1 MRAKISGLKISAI
14 SACVPKTKLDL
25 SSLVDDF
32 GESEINRII
41 KTTGISSVRQVNNN
55 TTTSDLCYLSSKRII
70 ADCNIQP
77 DAIDGLIFV
86 SQTADYKLPQTSHIL
101 QSQLG
106 LKEDTICYDL
116 PIGCNG
122 YIYGLFQASLLI
134 QSSACKKVLVLSG
147 DTTTKII
154 NDKDRSLKMVFGDGG
169 SSTLIEKGDDDMSFI
184 IYSDGE
190 RHQDLIIKSGGCRIP
205 YSKVENELITDFDG
219 NSRTNLDLFMDGM
232 SIFNFAIKRVP
243 ALIEEILNYTNWNK
257 EDIDLFGLHQANKF
271 MIDYLRKKTKI
282 SMAKMPVVVDGFGN
296 TGPATIPI
304 LLTET
309 LNDDNIL
316 NYKKVIL
323 CGFGVGLSWGA
334 ISCDLS
340 KTKIIKTLEY
350 EL

>member
-1 MRAKISGLKISAI
+1 MKVKISGVKISAI
-14 SACVPKTKLDL
+14 SSCVPKNKLDL
-25 SSLVDDF
+25 NSLAQDF
-32 GESEINRII
+32 GEFEVNKIIN
-41 KTTGISSVRQVNNN
+41 TTGVSSIRQVDKN
-55 TTTSDLCYLSSKRII
+55 TTTSDLCFLSSKKII
-70 ADCNIQP
+70 EQSNLLP
-77 DAIDGLIFV
+77 DEIDGLIFV
-86 SQTADYKLPQTSHIL
+86 SQTGDYKMPQTSHIL
-101 QSQLG
+101 QNRLG
-106 LKEDTICYDL
+106 LKEHTICYDL

-134 QSSACKKVLVLSG
+134 QSFACKKVLVLSG

-190 RHQDLIIKSGGCRIP
+190 KYQDLIIRSGGCRYP
-205 YSKVENELITDFDG
+205 YSESKNELITDSDG
-219 NSRTNLDLFMDGM
+219 NSRTNSDLFMDGM

-243 ALIEEILNYTNWNK
+243 VLIEEILYYNNWNK
-257 EDIDLFGLHQANKF
+257 EEVDLFALHQANKF

-282 SMAKMPVVVDGFGN
+282 SIDKMPVVVDGFGN

-304 LLTET
+304 LITET
-309 LNDDNIL
+309 LNNDNISK
-316 NYKKVIL
+316 YKKVIF

-334 ISCDLS
+334 VSCDLS

-350 EL
+350 

>member
-1 MRAKISGLKISAI
+1 MKAKITGVKISAI
-14 SACVPKTKLDL
+14 ATCVPKNKLDL
-25 SSLVDDF
+25 LSLIDNF
-32 GESEINRII
+32 GESEVNKIIN
-41 KTTGISSVRQVNNN
+41 TTGVNSIRQSDKN
-55 TTTSDLCYLSSKRII
+55 TTTSDLCYLSSKKII
-70 ADCNIQP
+70 EQYNLNVDE
-77 DAIDGLIFV
+77 IDGLIFV
-86 SQTADYKLPQTSHIL
+86 SQTGDYKMPQTSHIL
-101 QSQLG
+101 QSRLG

-134 QSSACKKVLVLSG
+134 QSTACKKVLVLSG

-190 RHQDLIIKSGGCRIP
+190 KYQDLIIKSGGCRFP
-205 YSKVENELITDFDG
+205 YSESENILLTDADG
-219 NSRTNLDLFMDGM
+219 NSRTNLDLYMDGM

-243 ALIEEILNYTNWNK
+243 VLIEEILNYNDWSK
-257 EDIDLFGLHQANKF
+257 EDVDLFGLHQANKF

-282 SMAKMPVVVDGFGN
+282 SLDKMPVVVDGFGN

-309 LNDDNIL
+309 LNDDNIF
-316 NYKKVIL
+316 NYQKVIL

-334 ISCDLS
+334 LSCDLS

-350 EL
+350 

>member
-1 MRAKISGLKISAI
+1 MKLKIKGVKISAI
-14 SACVPKTKLDL
+14 STCVPKNKLDL
-25 SSLVDDF
+25 YSLKKDF
-32 GESEINRII
+32 GEIEINKTIN
-41 KTTGISSVRQVNNN
+41 TTGVKSIRKTDSK
-55 TTTSDLCYLSSKRII
+55 TTTSDLCFLSSNKII
-70 ADCNIQP
+70 DDCKIKI
-77 DAIDGLIFV
+77 DEIDGLIFV
-86 SQTADYKLPQTSHIL
+86 SQTGDYKMPQTSHIL
-101 QSQLG
+101 QSRLG

-190 RHQDLIIKSGGCRIP
+190 RYQDLIIKSGGCRSP
-205 YSKVENELITDFDG
+205 YSKSENELITDSDG
-219 NSRTNLDLFMDGM
+219 NSRTNSDLFMDGM
-232 SIFNFAIKRVP
+232 AIFNFAIKRVP
-243 ALIEEILNYTNWNK
+243 LLIDEILAYNK
-257 EDIDLFGLHQANKF
+257 WDKDGVDLFALHQANKF

-282 SMAKMPVVVDGFGN
+282 AFDKMPVVVDGFGN

-309 LNDDNIL
+309 LNDDNIS

-334 ISCDLS
+334 VTCDLS

-350 EL
+350 

>member
-1 MRAKISGLKISAI
+1 MRAKISGVKISAI
-14 SACVPKTKLDL
+14 STCVPKNKLDL
-25 SSLVDDF
+25 YTLKEDF
-32 GESEINRII
+32 GEIEINKII
-41 KTTGISSVRQVNNN
+41 KTTGIRSIRQSDSE
-55 TTTSDLCYLSSKRII
+55 TTTSDLCFISSKKII
-70 ADCNIQP
+70 EESKIQL
-77 DAIDGLIFV
+77 DEINGLIFV
-86 SQTADYKLPQTSHIL
+86 SQTGDYKLPQTSHIL
-101 QSQLG
+101 QSRLG

-169 SSTLIEKGDDDMSFI
+169 SATLIEKGDDVMSFI

-190 RHQDLIIKSGGCRIP
+190 KYQDLIIKSGGCRYP
-205 YSKVENELITDFDG
+205 YSKSENVLITDSEG
-219 NSRTNLDLFMDGM
+219 NSRTISDLFMDGM

-243 ALIEEILNYTNWNK
+243 SLIEEILIYNK
-257 EDIDLFGLHQANKF
+257 WDKESVDLFALHQANKF

-282 SMAKMPVVVDGFGN
+282 AMDKMPVVVDGFGN
-296 TGPATIPI
+296 TGPASIPI

-309 LNDDNIL
+309 INENNSL

-323 CGFGVGLSWGA
+323 SGFGVGLSWGA
-334 ISCDLS
+334 VSCDLS
-340 KTKIIKTLEY
+340 KTKIFKTLEY
-350 EL
+350 

>member
-1 MRAKISGLKISAI
+1 MRTKISGIKISAI
-14 SACVPKTKLDL
+14 SSCVPKNKLDL
-25 SSLVDDF
+25 YSLNKYF
-32 GESEINRII
+32 GDIEINKII
-41 KTTGISSVRQVNNN
+41 NTTGIKSIRQSDYN
-55 TTTSDLCYLSSKRII
+55 TTSSDLCFFSSKKII
-70 ADCNIQP
+70 DDCKIP
-77 DAIDGLIFV
+77 LDEIDGLIFV
-86 SQTADYKLPQTSHIL
+86 SQTGDYKMPQTSHIL
-101 QSQLG
+101 QSRLG

-134 QSSACKKVLVLSG
+134 QSSACKKVLLLSG

-169 SSTLIEKGDDDMSFI
+169 SATLIEKGNDDMSFI

-190 RHQDLIIKSGGCRIP
+190 KYQDLIIKSGGCRFP
-205 YSKVENELITDFDG
+205 YSTLENELITDDDG
-219 NSRTNLDLFMDGM
+219 NCRTNSDLFMDGM

-243 ALIEEILNYTNWNK
+243 LLIEEILSYNEWNK
-257 EDIDLFGLHQANKF
+257 EEIDLFALHQANKF

-282 SMAKMPVVVDGFGN
+282 AVDKMPVVVDGFGN

-309 LNDDNIL
+309 LNDDNVSI
-316 NYKKVIL
+316 YKKVIL

-334 ISCDLS
+334 LSCDLS
-340 KTKIIKTLEY
+340 KTKFFKTLEY
-350 EL
+350 